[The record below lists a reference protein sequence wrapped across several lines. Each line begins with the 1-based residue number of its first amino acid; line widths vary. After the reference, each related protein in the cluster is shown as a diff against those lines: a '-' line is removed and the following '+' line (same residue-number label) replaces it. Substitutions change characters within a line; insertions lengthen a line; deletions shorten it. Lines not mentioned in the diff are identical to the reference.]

1 MDKIQPTILF
11 VHFPYCLISN
21 NDSFQDTINF
31 YVALNKMLAL
41 KFNFHFK
48 VIFVVKCELCFQSF
62 SYDVENFFK
71 HCSVVKLK

>member
-1 MDKIQPTILF
+1 MDKIQPTMLF

-31 YVALNKMLAL
+31 YVALKKMLTF

-48 VIFVVKCELCFQSF
+48 VIFVVKC
-62 SYDVENFFK
+62 VFK
-71 HCSVVKLK
+71 VSVMMLKTFLNTAVLSN